1 MPNWRPNGPETP
13 PGQRARTR
21 LPWPHAGDHPCGTSD
36 CIYKLIAVVGS
47 CLDGPGHCCGP
58 WVRSGLCGRG
68 WEALHCP
75 TSRVRCL
82 HPPAPRPSCA
92 LCCVQHVDT
101 VCGYVTCASPGLQGW
116 CRNGGS
122 REAWGTQSQA
132 GGQPSR
138 RWQVGYVVA
147 TGIHP
152 TGTPLAL
159 LLPATTMKSTFM
171 CPDCIPC
178 LCPRPLGVAS
188 TPSIPSFSLTP
199 RFPVRSRCLWPW
211 CRSAKGSAGIPCM

>member
-1 MPNWRPNGPETP
+1 MPNWRANGPETP

-47 CLDGPGHCCGP
+47 SPDGPGHRWGP
-58 WVRSGLCGRG
+58 WVRVWSVWAWVGGPPLPH
-68 WEALHCP
+68 L
-75 TSRVRCL
+75 TRVRCL
-82 HPPAPRPSCA
+82 HPPAPRPSCT
-92 LCCVQHVDT
+92 LCCVQHVDK
-101 VCGYVTCASPGLQGW
+101 VCGCVTCASPGLQGW

-171 CPDCIPC
+171 CPDCMPC
-178 LCPRPLGVAS
+178 LFPRFLGGAS
-188 TPSIPSFSLTP
+188 TPSIPSFP
-199 RFPVRSRCLWPW
+199 
-211 CRSAKGSAGIPCM
+211 